1 MDISFRD
8 TAPVMLALLLSTT
21 LYDRYVVDIIERTHP
36 NPGVT
41 AYEVVG
47 GVMIVLTFYLILVR
61 DTTLTGI
68 ASFMLLL
75 TLFCVGGI
83 PMILGSHHRS
93 LAPVK

>member
-1 MDISFRD
+1 VGTALQDIAR
-8 TAPVMLALLLSTT
+8 VMLMLFLCGV
-21 LYDRYVVDIIERTHP
+21 LYDRYVVDIIERIHP

-47 GVMIVLTFYLILVR
+47 GVAFTLIGFSLLVGLETFLLA
-61 DTTLTGI
+61 LLCFA
-68 ASFMLLL
+68 AS
-75 TLFCVGGI
+75 GI